1 MNKRN
6 VQTGPKD
13 KIKRKKSL
21 PYIIDLGKDS
31 KGHRGQSTDQAYHE
45 DNLAGSF
52 ESSHSVGVNRPAYCQ
67 IPLTGEGEDCEDRC
81 VLRHLGHHGPHPAAD
96 LAQLPGIL
104 VPVDREVK
112 CHPHEQCRDVGT
124 GQREDEQVSR
134 GPHGDV
140 LEDDKTDHAVTER
153 PCDPHQ
159 HVDGC

>member
-21 PYIIDLGKDS
+21 PYIIDLGKDG
-31 KGHRGQSTDQAYHE
+31 KGYRCRSTDQAYHE

-52 ESSHSVGVNRPAYCQ
+52 ESSHSVGVNRPANSQ
-67 IPLTGEGEDCEDRC
+67 IPFTGEGEDCEDRG